1 MQQKVLIAGGSRGLG
16 RAAALSFRE
25 RGYLV
30 DVAYHHSREAARELA
45 ALPGIRTFACDL
57 ATREGCRDFAAFAR
71 DGEARIAG
79 VIVTSGRECYGFYDT
94 ASDEEIADVMANNLN
109 PALYLSQYLRP
120 DLLKVASETEISPVL
135 LFVSSVWGQCGAAM
149 ETLYSTSKAALI
161 GLGKSLAKELGPA
174 GIRVNIIAP
183 GPMQTAMLDRFS
195 PEEIQE
201 IVGQIPLGRLG
212 TGEDFANLCLYL
224 VAEDRYM
231 TGQVLALN
239 GGFYI

>member
-16 RAAALSFRE
+16 RAAALYFQQK
-25 RGYLV
+25 GFLV
-30 DVAYHHSREAARELA
+30 DVAYHASRDAAYELEAH
-45 ALPGIRTFACDL
+45 PGIRTLACDL

-71 DGEARIAG
+71 DGDTQIAG
-79 VIVTSGRECYGFYDT
+79 LIVTCGMECYGFYDT
-94 ASDEEIADVMANNLN
+94 ASAEEIASVMANNLS
-109 PALYLSQYLRP
+109 PALYLSQFLRA
-120 DLLKVASETEISPVL
+120 DLLQVAHETDLSPAM

-149 ETLYSTSKAALI
+149 ETLYSTAKAALI

-183 GPMQTAMLDRFS
+183 GPMQTAMLDRFT
-195 PEEIQE
+195 PEEIQA
-201 IVGQIPLGRLG
+201 IVGEIPLGRLG
-212 TGEDFANLCLYL
+212 TGEDFARLCHYL
-224 VAEDRYM
+224 IAEDTYM